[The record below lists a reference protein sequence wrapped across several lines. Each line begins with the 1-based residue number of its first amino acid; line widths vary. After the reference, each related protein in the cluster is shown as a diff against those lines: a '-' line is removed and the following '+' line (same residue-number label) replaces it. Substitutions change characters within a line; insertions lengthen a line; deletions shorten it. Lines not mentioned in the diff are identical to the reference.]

1 MKTLTRKTF
10 MIFLLSFIIAGFVK
24 AQTYKVGDQVQSFE
38 LKNVD
43 GKMVKLSDYQN
54 QKGVILI
61 FTCNHCP
68 YSQAYEQRIIDLD
81 KKYKKMGYPVLAI
94 NPNDSIRQPEDS
106 YSEMI
111 KRSKEYKYT
120 FPYLL
125 DSDQSIAKSYGATRT
140 PHVFLLKN
148 DSKTNSSKLVYV
160 GAIDDNTESAEAAK
174 NKYVEKAI
182 DELEKG
188 KSISTS
194 TTKAIGCT
202 IKWAEAK

>member
-10 MIFLLSFIIAGFVK
+10 LIFLLSFIIAGFVK

-54 QKGVILI
+54 QKGVILV

-68 YSQAYEQRIIDLD
+68 YSQAYEQRIIELD
-81 KKYKKMGYPVLAI
+81 NKYKNMGYPVIAI

-125 DSDQSIAKSYGATRT
+125 DSDQSIAKSFGATRT

-148 DSKTNSSKLVYV
+148 DSKTNSSKLVYI
-160 GAIDDNTESAEAAK
+160 GAIDDNTESADAVK

-182 DELEKG
+182 DELEQG
-188 KSISTS
+188 KTISTTS
-194 TTKAIGCT
+194 TKAVGCT